1 MEFET
6 TIARKR
12 HTFTVNKDQL
22 NVNLAAFI
30 RRA

>member
-6 TIARKR
+6 TIAAKR
-12 HTFTVNKDQL
+12 HTFTVNKDPR
-22 NVNLAAFI
+22 NVDLPAFI

>member
-6 TIARKR
+6 TIDRMR
-12 HTFTVNKDQL
+12 HTFTVNKDRL
-22 NVNLAAFI
+22 NADLPAFI